1 MEEDGEEEEVE
12 EDGEE
17 EEVEEE
23 EETGD
28 TRETEWVSSYCF
40 GIDFLR
46 RRWPSAGYIP
56 TPHATVLAKRTAE
69 RQASPFCE
77 RTGVACKYI
86 DTVL

>member
-40 GIDFLR
+40 GIDFFATPLAVGRLYSDPACDGARQTDRRTSSVTILR
-46 RRWPSAGYIP
+46 KDWSS
-56 TPHATVLAKRTAE
+56 V
-69 RQASPFCE
+69 
-77 RTGVACKYI
+77 
-86 DTVL
+86 